1 MKKYETARIDIIY
14 MHQNVLTVSVEN
26 DELYGKGYF
35 IEDLD

>member
-14 MHQNVLTVSVEN
+14 MLQNVLTASVEN